1 MLVKVEWKE
10 GAGRAA
16 ATADLPG
23 DESGFWQGVSAYL
36 EGMEVPNELSVSCE
50 LGEALFEVARR
61 GSWFE
66 DGIEYPSMYVRETY
80 NGIEGLEPSEYPD
93 VYLVC
98 VNPESKGGEGS
109 YKRYEMTQTAERE
122 IEASYGPCE
131 GHRGSSGTVTY
142 PSRLYWIR
150 MVEKKSKGY
159 RDRSREYLAEKIGRT
174 GTAGRPRLKADLTC
188 ASGRLYAKLLE
199 LAESCCR
206 ENLRRGV
213 EVTAEMAR
221 EARRCLNNMA
231 MSKDLAKFNKWTRA
245 LIEVSPRSAHTVSSF
260 FAKSEA
266 DFAKVISREESLV
279 AAMEA
284 VASSKRAAKA
294 DEGAPRSFADL
305 GIEVAEVSLADA
317 PLVRENL
324 KGTPLA
330 KVRRVYEV
338 RPEAQHGRH
347 MAYRRARGIAE
358 ESVRYLWHGS
368 RNENWL
374 SIMENSL
381 MLNPVSAVRTGA
393 MFGPGIYFAPSCEK
407 SWNYTSFRGSY
418 WASGRSNTAFMGLY
432 ECAYGNPY
440 VVQSAGSYSLSDLDA
455 RGRDCVHAYA
465 GCSGLRNE
473 EIVFY
478 DEAAMCI
485 RYLVEFGD

>member
-1 MLVKVEWKE
+1 MLVNVEW
-10 GAGRAA
+10 AADAA
-16 ATADLPG
+16 AVGRQVDLPA
-23 DESGFWQGVSAYL
+23 DESGFWKGVASFL
-36 EGMEVPNELSVSCE
+36 QELPVPTELSISCE
-50 LGEALFEVARR
+50 LGKALLDVSCR
-61 GSWFE
+61 GSWYE
-66 DGIEYPSMYVRETY
+66 NGVAHPSMYVKEIENT
-80 NGIEGLEPSEYPD
+80 IEGLSPSTYPKC
-93 VYLVC
+93 YLVC

-109 YKRYEMTQTAERE
+109 YKRYEMEQVSERE
-122 IEASYGPCE
+122 IRASYGPCE
-131 GHRGSSGTVTY
+131 GHRGSSGSVTY

-150 MVEKKSKGY
+150 HAEKLTKGY
-159 RDRSREYLAEKIGRT
+159 RDRSREYLGDKVGRT
-174 GTAGRPRLKADLTC
+174 GEEVRPKPAVDTST
-188 ASGRLYAKLLE
+188 ASGRLYGLLLD
-199 LAESCCR
+199 LAEKCCR
-206 ENLRRGV
+206 ANLRCGV
-213 EVTAEMAR
+213 DVTVEMAR

-266 DFAKVISREESLV
+266 DFAKVISREEGLV

-294 DEGAPRSFADL
+294 DAGAPRSFADL
-305 GIEVAEVSLADA
+305 DIEVAEVSLADA

-338 RPEAQHGRH
+338 RPKAQHGRH

-440 VVQSAGSYSLSDLDA
+440 VVQSAGCYSLSDLDA

>member
-1 MLVKVEWKE
+1 MLVSVEWTKE
-10 GAGRAA
+10 GERIAQQVE
-16 ATADLPG
+16 LPG
-23 DESGFWQGVSAYL
+23 DESGFYRGVAQFL
-36 EGMEVPNELSVSCE
+36 EEMPIPNELAVSCE
-50 LGEALFEVARR
+50 LGEALFEVSQR
-61 GSWFE
+61 GSWYE
-66 DGIEYPSMYVRETY
+66 NGVAHPSMYVRETR
-80 NGIEGLEPSEYPD
+80 NGIDGLTPSDYPKC
-93 VYLVC
+93 YLVC

-109 YKRYEMTQTAERE
+109 YKRYEMEQTGQRE
-122 IEASYGPCE
+122 IRASYGPCE
-131 GHRGSSGTVTY
+131 GHRGRDGSTTY

-150 MVEKKSKGY
+150 MVEKLSKGY
-159 RDRSREYLAEKIGRT
+159 RDRSREYLGQKVGRT
-174 GTAGRPRLKADLTC
+174 GNTPAAKRNVDVST
-188 ASGRLYAKLLE
+188 ASGRLYGLL
-199 LAESCCR
+199 LDMAERCCR
-206 ENLRRGV
+206 DNLRRNV
-213 EVTAEMAR
+213 EVTVEMAR

-231 MSKDLAKFNKWTRA
+231 MSRDLAKFNKWTRA
-245 LIEVSPRSAHTVSSF
+245 LIEVSPRSAHTVSAF

-266 DFAKVISREESLV
+266 DFAKIVQREESLV

-284 VASSKRAAKA
+284 VAASRKA
-294 DEGAPRSFADL
+294 EKAPAGPLRSFADL
-305 GIEVAEVSLADA
+305 GIEVSEVALEDA
-317 PLVRENL
+317 PLVLGNL
-324 KGTPLA
+324 KGTPLS

-338 RPEAQHGRH
+338 KPTAQLEKH
-347 MAYRRARGIAE
+347 MDYRRARGINE
-358 ESVRYLWHGS
+358 DGVRYLWHGS

-407 SWNYTSFRGSY
+407 SWGYTSFRGTY

-440 VVQSAGSYSLSDLDA
+440 VVQSAGRYTLSTLDKM
-455 RGRDCVHAYA
+455 GKDCVHAYA

-478 DEAAMCI
+478 DEAAMCL